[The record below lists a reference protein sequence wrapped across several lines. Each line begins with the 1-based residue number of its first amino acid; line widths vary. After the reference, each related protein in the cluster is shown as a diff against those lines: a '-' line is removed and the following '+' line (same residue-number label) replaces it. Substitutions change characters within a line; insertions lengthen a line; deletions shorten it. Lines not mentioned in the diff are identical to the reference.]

1 MNYKSILR
9 KHFETK
15 QTGFLLCMV
24 FLYALLITASLFGF
38 IDKYQGQYI
47 APAALLA
54 FTVICPF
61 LSAYIEYK
69 SVSDKKSDE
78 TTFQGFKNAADS
90 FHEIKKDE
98 LAVGD
103 VIFLSRGDVSPCG
116 GKILEGEV
124 GTLQDDSD
132 STGFFEKGVENRAA
146 KRTEFSTGN
155 TVSQGDIIVSGT
167 VKIEV
172 NDIQKK
178 LFPKEKATDV
188 TDIFFAAALVL
199 SVCLVAVRL
208 VSGGFPNFL
217 MFGQEVILD
226 NVAVGAALCALIP
239 ILGQSDLFLRKLFL
253 SLQGGEGVKSAEYPI
268 ENCAKTEEIC
278 ADISFLEKSTGI
290 NFTSG
295 ELYTYE
301 STEDMPEKI
310 AFSAAL
316 CIYRNSF
323 NRFGIPINNDD
334 INEAVRFF
342 GMSDYNVP
350 SRIVG
355 AVHYSPTRRLSAVTV
370 KSKGDVTTEILGDI
384 KLLMQCDTYMN
395 DDGKPEIISDE
406 YRETIIAKLTML
418 SAKGVKARICAM
430 TKQAIEGGNLPETG
444 LTLIGFLGYVT
455 TVPDESATAV
465 RELYENGVAIRLI
478 SHETPE
484 YNNFLSSI
492 SPVTEIAR
500 TPIFYGENTLI
511 AVNVPDFAE
520 TAAVSVCSEHASM
533 WAKNRADLYAESFAD
548 IAKAMNRGRMFSFN
562 RSICAVLS
570 AVSYLMMWAILMF
583 VLSVLPVPFAD
594 GIIPIILVTALITG
608 LLKTKIIGWKA
619 Y

>member
-24 FLYALLITASLFGF
+24 FLYALLITASILGF
-38 IDKYQGQYI
+38 IDEYQGNFI
-47 APAALLA
+47 APGALLV
-54 FTVICPF
+54 FVIVCPL

-69 SVSDKKSDE
+69 YTANKEPDE
-78 TTFQGFKNAADS
+78 DTYQGFKNAADS
-90 FHEIKKDE
+90 LHQIKKNE
-98 LAVGD
+98 LAAGD

-116 GKILEGEV
+116 GRILEGEAEINQ
-124 GTLQDDSD
+124 GDD
-132 STGFFEKGVENRAA
+132 TEFFEKGITNRAA
-146 KRTEFSTGN
+146 KRTETSTGN
-155 TVSQGDIIVSGT
+155 TVSEGDVIISGT
-167 VKIEV
+167 VKIEI
-172 NDIQKK
+172 NDIGKK
-178 LFPKEKATDV
+178 LFPKEKPTDI

-208 VSGGFPNFL
+208 VLGGFPDFL

-239 ILGQSDLFLRKLFL
+239 ILGQSDLFLRKIFL
-253 SLQGGEGVKSAEYPI
+253 KIQGGDGVKSPEYPV
-268 ENCAKTEEIC
+268 ENCAKLEEIC
-278 ADISFLEKSTGI
+278 AEISFLEKTTGI

-295 ELYTYE
+295 ELRTYDN
-301 STEDMPEKI
+301 TEDMPEKI

-323 NRFGIPINNDD
+323 NRFGIPINNADMKG
-334 INEAVRFF
+334 AVEFF

-355 AVHYSPTRRLSAVTV
+355 AVHYNPDKRLSAVTV
-370 KSKGDVTTEILGDI
+370 KSKGDQTTEILGDI
-384 KLLMQCDTYMN
+384 KLLMQCDTYMD
-395 DDGKPEIISDE
+395 DDGKPVIIGDE
-406 YRETIIAKLTML
+406 YRETIIAKLSML
-418 SAKGVKARICAM
+418 SAKGVKTRICAV
-430 TKQAIEGGNLPETG
+430 TKEAIESGNLPESG
-444 LTLIGFLGYVT
+444 LTLIGFLGYTT
-455 TVPDESATAV
+455 TVPDETATAV

-484 YNNFLSSI
+484 YNNFLVSL
-492 SPVTEIAR
+492 SPVTEIVKA
-500 TPIFYGENTLI
+500 PVFYGEHTAL
-511 AVNVPDFAE
+511 AVNAPDYFDP
-520 TAAVSVCSEHASM
+520 AAVCFSSQNASM
-533 WAKNRADLYAESFAD
+533 YSKNRADLYAESFAD
-548 IAKAMNRGRMFSFN
+548 IAKHMNGGRMFSFN
-562 RSICAVLS
+562 RNLCAVLS
-570 AVSYLMMWAILMF
+570 AVSYLMIWAILMF

-608 LLKTKIIGWKA
+608 FIKTKIIGWKA

>member
-1 MNYKSILR
+1 MNYKSILK

-24 FLYALLITASLFGF
+24 FLYALLITASILGF
-38 IDKYQGQYI
+38 IDKYQGVFI
-47 APAALLA
+47 APVTLLL
-54 FTVICPF
+54 FVIICPL

-69 SVSDKKSDE
+69 YTANKEPDE
-78 TTFQGFKNAADS
+78 VTYQGFKNAADS
-90 FHEIKKDE
+90 LHEIKKTE

-116 GKILEGEV
+116 GRILEGEAEINQGV
-124 GTLQDDSD
+124 GD
-132 STGFFEKGVENRAA
+132 STDLLEKGITNRAA
-146 KRTEFSTGN
+146 KRTDSSTGN
-155 TVSQGDIIVSGT
+155 TVSSGDIIISGT

-172 NDIQKK
+172 NDIEKK
-178 LFPKEKATDV
+178 LFPKEKPTDV

-239 ILGQSDLFLRKLFL
+239 ILGQSDLFLRKIFINI
-253 SLQGGEGVKSAEYPI
+253 QGENGVKSAEYPI
-268 ENCAKTEEIC
+268 ENCAKLEEIC
-278 ADISFLEKSTGI
+278 ADISFLEKTTSI

-295 ELYTYE
+295 ELFTYE
-301 STEDMPEKI
+301 KTEDMPEKI

-323 NRFGIPINNDD
+323 NRFGIPINNAD
-334 INEAVRFF
+334 IKGAVEFF
-342 GMSDYNVP
+342 GMSEYNVP

-355 AVHYSPTRRLSAVTV
+355 AVHYNPKTRLSAVTI
-370 KSKGDVTTEILGDI
+370 KSKGDQTTEVLGDI
-384 KLLMQCDTYMN
+384 KLLLQCETYMD
-395 DDGKPEIISDE
+395 DDGKPVIITDE
-406 YRETIIAKLTML
+406 YRETIIAKLSML
-418 SAKGVKARICAM
+418 SAKGVKTRLCAM
-430 TKQAIEGGNLPETG
+430 TKDAIEGGSLPDTG

-455 TVPDESATAV
+455 TVPDETATAV

-484 YNNFLSSI
+484 YNNFLVGI
-492 SPVTEIAR
+492 SPVTEIVKA
-500 TPIFYGENTLI
+500 PVFYGEHTLL
-511 AVNVPDFAE
+511 AVNAPDFSDIA
-520 TAAVSVCSEHASM
+520 SVYMSSENASM
-533 WAKNRADLYAESFAD
+533 QAKNRADLYAESFD
-548 IAKAMNRGRMFSFN
+548 SIAKHMNGGKMFSFN

-583 VLSVLPVPFAD
+583 VLSILPVPFAD

-608 LLKTKIIGWKA
+608 FIKTKIIGWKA